1 MFAQAIPNLKFRFIW
16 LALGYSLVSLVV
28 YLSLT
33 STPVEMAEAF
43 LHQDKLFHAFAYF
56 VLMAWF
62 AQIYHDKFQ
71 RNMVAV
77 VFIFMGV
84 ALEYFQ
90 SFDPA
95 RMAEL
100 ADMIANTLGVA
111 LGFYLSL
118 TNGKNGLVKLEAW
131 FK

>member
-1 MFAQAIPNLKFRFIW
+1 MFAPAVPNLKFRFIW
-16 LALGYSLVSLVV
+16 LAMGYSLVSLVV
-28 YLSLT
+28 FLSL
-33 STPVEMAEAF
+33 SSNPIDMGEAF

-71 RNMVAV
+71 RNMIAV
-77 VFIFMGV
+77 FFVFMGV
-84 ALEYFQ
+84 AIEYFQ

-95 RMAEL
+95 RMTEL
-100 ADMIANTLGVA
+100 LDIVANTVGVA
-111 LGFYLSL
+111 LGFYLAL
-118 TNGKNGLVKLEAW
+118 TNGRNGLVKLESW